1 MITLWTRLNAVFF
14 YATTVLVFLGLGT
27 AVTTLWLPSK
37 PVVSQLRIS
46 KLLTLRPQQE
56 SIRRPDLQDRAI
68 FTFDLDAGAF
78 FCAFFAGPACPN
90 KWRAPSAPP
99 AAAVEKP
106 RRPSGPNVLCGGGGP
121 LPRARAR
128 RRAWLSNP
136 HPKCPR
142 PPPPVHPLQT
152 SDRCSTGT

>member
-78 FCAFFAGPACPN
+78 YL
-90 KWRAPSAPP
+90 RI
-99 AAAVEKP
+99 
-106 RRPSGPNVLCGGGGP
+106 CGGGGP

-128 RRAWLSNP
+128 AWLSN
-136 HPKCPR
+136 HHTKCTR
-142 PPPPVHPLQT
+142 PPPVHPLQT
-152 SDRCSTGT
+152 SPRCSTGT

>member
-78 FCAFFAGPACPN
+78 YLRIC
-90 KWRAPSAPP
+90 
-99 AAAVEKP
+99 
-106 RRPSGPNVLCGGGGP
+106 GP
-121 LPRARAR
+121 LPRARALGFPTTTPN
-128 RRAWLSNP
+128 AP
-136 HPKCPR
+136 A
-142 PPPPVHPLQT
+142 PPPVHPLQT
-152 SDRCSTGT
+152 SPRCSTGT